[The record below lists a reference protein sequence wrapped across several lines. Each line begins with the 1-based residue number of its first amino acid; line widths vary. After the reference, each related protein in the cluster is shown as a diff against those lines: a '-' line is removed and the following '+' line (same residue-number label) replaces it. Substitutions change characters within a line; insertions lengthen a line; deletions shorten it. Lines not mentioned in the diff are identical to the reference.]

1 MTNNKT
7 VKADVQPYEKV
18 ILVKRDGTEEVHE
31 IKESSS
37 FILSMVHEVEE
48 GRKLQIMNAAS
59 LPAMNAIAEN
69 LQELVKQEM
78 LANAPEGLRALL
90 GMLDDALK
98 RAEK

>member
-7 VKADVQPYEKV
+7 VKAEVQPYAKV
-18 ILVKRDGTEEVHE
+18 ILVTRDGVEEVHE
-31 IKESSS
+31 IEEDGSL
-37 FILSMVHEVEE
+37 ILSMVHSVEE
-48 GRKLQIMNAAS
+48 GKKLQIINAAS
-59 LPAMNAIAEN
+59 LPAMNAISES
-69 LQELVKQEM
+69 LQEAVKKEM